1 MVTVNTESL
10 ANTLDAVNDA
20 LFYRRRLTEANRREL
35 AGWIAGRRGKPGSY
49 AGMFAPTSEDL
60 RTGIKV
66 YTGEQIRSGAGVSH
80 ILGEEACRAL
90 ILLDAEDSAIRQAME
105 RATAGILGRLR
116 QTEES
121 GKVHG
126 LFCCGMCSVAYWR
139 NAMVG
144 GLDRSEERLMA
155 GMVALKAHRTDD
167 GRWRRFPFYYAL
179 LALSEMN
186 IRPAIDEMRYAAPL
200 LERRVKRNVQDN
212 RFSERRRVISERILA
227 KC

>member
-1 MVTVNTESL
+1 MVIIDTESL
-10 ANTLDAVNDA
+10 ANTLDAVNGA
-20 LFYRRRLTEANRREL
+20 LFHHEHLTEANRRQL

-49 AGMFAPTSEDL
+49 AGMFAPTGEDL
-60 RTGIKV
+60 RNGIRV
-66 YTGEQIRSGAGVSH
+66 YTGEQIGSGAGIRH

-90 ILLDAEDSAIRQAME
+90 ILLDVEDNTIRQALE
-105 RATAGILGRLR
+105 QATAGILGRLR

-144 GLDRSEERLMA
+144 GLDRSEERLTA
-155 GMVALKAHRTDD
+155 GIVALKAHRTDD
-167 GRWRRFPFYYAL
+167 GRWRRFPFYYTL
-179 LALSEMN
+179 LALSEMS
-186 IRPAIDEMRYAAPL
+186 IRPALGEMRHAAPL
-200 LERRVKRNVQDN
+200 LERYVKRKVQDN

>member
-1 MVTVNTESL
+1 MVIIDTESL
-10 ANTLDAVNDA
+10 ANTLDAVNGA
-20 LFYRRRLTEANRREL
+20 LFHHEHLTEANRRQL

-49 AGMFAPTSEDL
+49 AGMFAPTGEDL
-60 RTGIKV
+60 RNGIRV
-66 YTGEQIRSGAGVSH
+66 YTGEQIGSGAGIRH

-90 ILLDAEDSAIRQAME
+90 ILLDVEDNTIRQALE
-105 RATAGILGRLR
+105 QATAGILGRLR

-144 GLDRSEERLMA
+144 GLDRSEERLTA
-155 GMVALKAHRTDD
+155 GMAALKTHRTDD
-167 GRWRRFPFYYAL
+167 SRWRRFPFYYTL

-186 IRPAIDEMRYAAPL
+186 LRPALDEMRHAAPL
-200 LERRVKRNVQDN
+200 LERRVKRKAQDN